1 LISAWSASDFIVF
14 RAVCRG
20 GDGCPGWPIAGCNR
34 RGDGSSRL
42 GTRLVGSTD
51 ASAHHCDR
59 SGHDARF
66 GRTASAATRSIGS
79 QKGRSRWCV
88 HDGTATDCLRPRT
101 YQQSASVLI
110 ATRRSSPVAK
120 CGILVG
126 VAAAATLVAGL
137 AGCSSNKSNTTSPT
151 SSTAA
156 AGNQVIID
164 GQNENVTGQ
173 VTCTPA
179 NGNVNIGI
187 GDPSNG
193 IGAVVSSA
201 DPPVVQAVGLGNLT
215 GATLGY
221 SAGAPNQG
229 TVQATKAVTPTRSR
243 ALRRG

>member
-1 LISAWSASDFIVF
+1 M
-14 RAVCRG
+14 
-20 GDGCPGWPIAGCNR
+20 
-34 RGDGSSRL
+34 
-42 GTRLVGSTD
+42 
-51 ASAHHCDR
+51 
-59 SGHDARF
+59 
-66 GRTASAATRSIGS
+66 
-79 QKGRSRWCV
+79 
-88 HDGTATDCLRPRT
+88 
-101 YQQSASVLI
+101 
-110 ATRRSSPVAK
+110 AK

-126 VAAAATLVAGL
+126 VAAAATVVAGL
-137 AGCSSNKSNTTSPT
+137 AGCSSNKSSTPSPT
-151 SSTAA
+151 SSTAP

-164 GQNENVTGQ
+164 GQNQNVTGQ

-229 TVQATKAVTPTRSR
+229 TVQATKSGNSYTIKGTATGINTTNQQQLSKPFEMDVTCP
-243 ALRRG
+243 